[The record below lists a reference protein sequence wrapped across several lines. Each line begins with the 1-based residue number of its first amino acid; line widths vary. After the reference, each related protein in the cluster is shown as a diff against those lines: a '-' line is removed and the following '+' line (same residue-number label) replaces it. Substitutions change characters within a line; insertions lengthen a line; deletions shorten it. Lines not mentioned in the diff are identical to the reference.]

1 MLGLFFGRNPLVQA
15 LGGVAGVALLGFGLA
30 DHRHI
35 LAVLGALMLVMA
47 VVGFA
52 SRRGRR

>member
-1 MLGLFFGRNPLVQA
+1 MVQA
-15 LGGVAGVALLGFGLA
+15 LGGIAGVALLGFGLA

-35 LAVLGALMLVMA
+35 LAVLGGLMLVMS